1 MNPMAVDELLT
12 ELGYDDSPNFLR
24 ADRTRDFSQTIDYG
38 QILRRAVKH
47 CQLKGVYTLHQSRKE
62 THETLVPLVYICE
75 AKNDDDAERI
85 HRLVWNQNI
94 APFLIVVSQKAIR
107 LYSGFRYGRA
117 GDGTKTSEQGLLRA
131 AETIDQ
137 AMTFLGSFRS
147 GKIDDGSVWDEWGK
161 EITPETRVDWSLL
174 AKLNDLDAWLQGNRL
189 TSEVSHS
196 LIGKYVY
203 LYYLRHRDILSD
215 RKLAKW
221 GLEPGAIFSRDA
233 SLDAFWSVVEK
244 LDGWLNGSAFV
255 LERSKHSRLTDGQ
268 LRKIAGTFRGDD
280 PGTGQL
286 VLDFGIYNFSLIP
299 IETLSVIYEQF
310 LHAPNTQG
318 TSTGKQRGAFYT
330 PIPLVNFMLGELDS
344 LHPFQKGMKVLDP
357 SCGSGAFLVQCYR
370 RIIEQDEEFVPGE
383 PMRPAHLR
391 DLLQSHIFGI
401 DRDGDACRVAELSLS
416 LTLLDYVDPPDL
428 ESTPKFQLP
437 DLHGKNIFEG
447 DFFDEGAEWR
457 RVLGESKFD
466 WIVGNPP
473 WVELKS
479 ARIADRDKPVWGWL
493 QDAENRQKF
502 PTGGNQVAEAF
513 AWEVTNFLA
522 DGGYAGLLLP
532 AMTLFKDESAAFR
545 KAFFRDLTVN
555 SVANFSNLAYVLFPG
570 HKRRIRGK
578 TKTFRSE
585 RPAAGFFYT
594 HKTGN
599 KMDRPIWVFSPLVAD
614 QPANRPAGR
623 RPRQRQNIW
632 NIIVAANQVQ
642 AVDVAEAASG
652 SVLPWKLAMWGSH
665 LDSRLIAAVSRRFD
679 ALSKFCSQHH
689 IEVGQGFELRTGFD
703 LRLMSSMDD
712 VSGMPT
718 TGTNLFV
725 VANVKGVLCFR
736 IFDTKGKVDVD
747 TDEKSLAKQAQ
758 PIADLKRQLS
768 NLWPPHELISSEKQK
783 VIAAVSSIVNHTS
796 DSVEELPELADYYDF
811 KTSDVARVGMVF
823 DFPSGSLTKVPTERC
838 YVRKRSGVE
847 VHLKVSKP
855 PHIIVD
861 KLRRFAIY
869 SEKLIA
875 VPPRQIGIAGDD
887 SKRALLKA
895 LSLYLVSDFSIYH
908 QFLHSPEWG
917 VSTSISTLKTLR
929 RLPVPLDQLSQEELA
944 YWASLHAGIVRA
956 AHHEPDEDTPPRSK
970 VARTLHDLLSEMN
983 DRVYELLRL
992 RPDQRALVSD
1002 LVKLRMKL
1010 IKGKTPKDAT
1020 RPPTEAELECYAR
1033 QLRDELDAY
1042 TEDQQSLRHRILVG
1056 KRGHHGIVSIALDE
1070 ASGGIPVEIVDIMKA
1085 GDSSFVA
1092 AQDPIWKRHNQWVY
1106 FERDVRLY
1114 EGTKTYLLKPFEKL
1128 HWTATKAQL
1137 DAGTI
1142 ISETLNG

>member
-1 MNPMAVDELLT
+1 MNPMSVDDLLT

-24 ADRTRDFSQTIDYG
+24 ADRTRDFAQTIDYG
-38 QILRRAVKH
+38 QTLRRAAEH
-47 CQLKGVYTLHQSRKE
+47 CQLKGVYALHQGRGEAQE
-62 THETLVPLVYICE
+62 TVVPLVYVCE

-107 LYSGFRYGRA
+107 LYSGFRYERA
-117 GDGTKTSEQGLLRA
+117 GEASKTPKQGLLRA

-137 AMTFLGSFRS
+137 AMMFLGSFRS

-174 AKLNDLDAWLQGNRL
+174 AKLNDLDAWLQGNGL

-221 GLEPGAIFSRDA
+221 GLEPDAIFSRDA

-286 VLDFGIYNFSLIP
+286 VLDFGIYDFSLIP

-310 LHAPNTQG
+310 LHAPDTQG
-318 TSTGKQRGAFYT
+318 TSTGKQRSAFYT
-330 PIPLVNFMLGELDS
+330 PIPLVNFMLEELDS

-391 DLLQSHIFGI
+391 DLLQAHIFGI

-437 DLHGKNIFEG
+437 DLHGTNIFEG
-447 DFFDEGAEWR
+447 DFFAKEAEWR

-473 WVELKS
+473 WIELKS
-479 ARIADRDKPVWGWL
+479 GRIADRDKPVWEWM
-493 QDAENRQKF
+493 QAAENRRKF

-513 AWEVTNFLA
+513 AWEVTNYLA

-532 AMTLFKDESAAFR
+532 AMTLFKDETAVFR
-545 KAFFRDLTVN
+545 KAFFKDLTVS

-570 HKRRIRGK
+570 HKRRIQGR

-585 RPAAGFFYT
+585 QPASGFYYT
-594 HKTGN
+594 HKTGSQEE
-599 KMDRPIWVFSPLVAD
+599 RPIWVFSPLVAD
-614 QPANRPAGR
+614 QPANRPSGH
-623 RPRQRQNIW
+623 RPRQRQNVW
-632 NIIVAANQVQ
+632 NIVVAANQVQ

-652 SVLPWKLAMWGSH
+652 SLLPWKLAMWGSH
-665 LDSRLIAAVSRRFD
+665 LDSRLIATVSRKFD
-679 ALSKFCSQHH
+679 TLRDFCNQH
-689 IEVGQGFELRTGFD
+689 ELTVGQGFELR
-703 LRLMSSMDD
+703 SAK
-712 VSGMPT
+712 SGDPT
-718 TGTNLFV
+718 DPVPGLEGKFEVDTKPLKKLG
-725 VANVKGVLCFR
+725 R
-736 IFDTKGKVDVD
+736 IFEFPNSSLKKITK
-747 TDEKSLAKQAQ
+747 
-758 PIADLKRQLS
+758 
-768 NLWPPHELISSEKQK
+768 
-783 VIAAVSSIVNHTS
+783 
-796 DSVEELPELADYYDF
+796 
-811 KTSDVARVGMVF
+811 
-823 DFPSGSLTKVPTERC
+823 ERC
-838 YVRKRSGVE
+838 FVRKGRGEIPLTISR
-847 VHLKVSKP
+847 P
-855 PHIIVD
+855 PHIVVD
-861 KLRRFAIY
+861 SSRRFAVY
-869 SEKLIA
+869 TDQFLV
-875 VPPRQIGIAGDD
+875 VPPRRIGISGNESQKD
-887 SKRALLKA
+887 LLKA
-895 LSLYLVSDFSIYH
+895 LSLYLLSDFAIYH
-908 QFLHSPEWG
+908 QFLHSPQWG
-917 VSTSISTLKTLR
+917 ILASISTLKTLR
-929 RLPVPLDQLSQEELA
+929 QLPIPLGQLPQEELTD
-944 YWASLHAGIVRA
+944 WASLHAEIVRA
-956 AHHEPDEDTPPRSK
+956 AHHEPDAFTATKSPD
-970 VARTLHDLLSEMN
+970 ARTLDGLLSELN
-983 DRVYELLRL
+983 GRVYELLRL

-1002 LVKLRMKL
+1002 LVNLRMKL
-1010 IKGKTPKDAT
+1010 IKGKTPRDAT
-1020 RPPTEAELECYAR
+1020 RPPTEAELKSYAR
-1033 QLRDELDAY
+1033 QLRDELDAF
-1042 TEDQQSLRHRILVG
+1042 TDDQPSLRHRILVG
-1056 KRGHHGIVSIALDE
+1056 KCAHHGIVSIVLEE
-1070 ASGGIPVEIVDIMKA
+1070 ASSGGIPVEVVDIKKA

-1092 AQDPIWKRHNQWVY
+1092 AQDPIRKRHNQWVY
-1106 FERDVRLY
+1106 FEREVRLY

-1128 HWTATKAQL
+1128 HWTAAKAQL